1 MLLHGFHKKIFALK
15 PGDISEAFEYGGN
28 YHIVQIRDMES
39 RKGIPFQE
47 VKEAVKRELMV
58 KEHQKV
64 MEKWEDDLLRSA
76 GFVVYEGNL
85 QEALAKEPT
94 EVLGQKKEG

>member
-15 PGDISEAFEYGGN
+15 KGDISEAFEYGGN
-28 YHIVQIRDMES
+28 YYIVQIGDMES
-39 RKGIPFQE
+39 RKGIPFEE
-47 VKEAVKRELMV
+47 VREQVKRDLMV

-76 GFVVYEGNL
+76 GFVVYEAAL
-85 QEALAKEPT
+85 EQALAGKPG
-94 EVLGQKKEG
+94 EVRDDKREG